1 MHFDTIPATR
11 EVLNM
16 KRSFAILLSVIML
29 LSLCAC
35 GETASTKEAEK
46 SLYEHGLDVIAVMSE
61 MTQLESYVET
71 YTGSGEIKEIVKS
84 IGEGDYTTPK
94 AVYAI
99 TASAEQI
106 AAYADVDALEGAS
119 DALQKT
125 MENKFIVALISQ
137 VNGRAGAMNL
147 AAASVCTAGK
157 TFVTDEISESVIYLY
172 TYENG
177 RPISVT
183 FTCGEDSTVSASGTF
198 MMYDE
203 FPCDSM
209 EEIEE
214 FFREVGASVNN
225 VSIG

>member
-1 MHFDTIPATR
+1 
-11 EVLNM
+11 M
-16 KRSFAILLSVIML
+16 KRSLTLLLSVIML

-71 YTGSGEIKEIVKS
+71 YTGSGEIKEVVTS

-99 TASAEQI
+99 TVNAEQI
-106 AAYADVDALEGAS
+106 AAYADVEALDGAS

-183 FTCGEDSTVSASGTF
+183 FTCGEDSTVSASGMF
-198 MMYDE
+198 MMYDA
-203 FPCDSM
+203 FPCDSV

-214 FFREVGASVNN
+214 FFREVGASVKN

>member
-1 MHFDTIPATR
+1 
-11 EVLNM
+11 M

-71 YTGSGEIKEIVKS
+71 YTGSGEIKEAVKS
-84 IGEGDYTTPK
+84 IGEGDYTIPK

-177 RPISVT
+177 RPISVN
-183 FTCGEDSTVSASGTF
+183 FTCGDDSTLSASCTF

-214 FFREVGASVNN
+214 FFREVGASVKN

>member
-1 MHFDTIPATR
+1 
-11 EVLNM
+11 M
-16 KRSFAILLSVIML
+16 KRSLALLLSAIML

-35 GETASTKEAEK
+35 GETASTKREEK
-46 SLYEHGLDVIAVMSE
+46 SLYEHGLDVITVMSE

-71 YTGSGEIKEIVKS
+71 YTGNGEIKEIVKS
-84 IGEGDYTTPK
+84 IGEGNYTTPK
-94 AVYAI
+94 SVYAI

-106 AAYADVDALEGAS
+106 AAYAGVDSLSDAS

-137 VNGRAGAMNL
+137 VNGMAGAMNL
-147 AAASVCTAGK
+147 AAASVCTSGK
-157 TFVTDEISESVIYLY
+157 TFVSDEISESVIYLY
-172 TYENG
+172 TFEDA

-183 FTCGEDSTVSASGTF
+183 FTCGEDHTVSASGMF

-203 FPCDSM
+203 FTCDSA
-209 EEIEE
+209 EEIEA
-214 FFREVGASVNN
+214 FFGGVGVNVEN

>member
-1 MHFDTIPATR
+1 
-11 EVLNM
+11 M
-16 KRSFAILLSVIML
+16 KRSLTLLLSVIML

-71 YTGSGEIKEIVKS
+71 YTGSGEIKEVVKS
-84 IGEGDYTTPK
+84 IGEGDYTAPK

-99 TASAEQI
+99 TVNAEQI
-106 AAYADVDALEGAS
+106 AAYADVEALDGAS

-177 RPISVT
+177 KPISIT
-183 FTCGEDSTVSASGTF
+183 FTCGEDRTVSAAGMF

-203 FPCDSM
+203 FPCDSV

-214 FFREVGASVNN
+214 FFREVGASVKN

>member
-1 MHFDTIPATR
+1 
-11 EVLNM
+11 M
-16 KRSFAILLSVIML
+16 KRSLALLLSAIML

-35 GETASTKEAEK
+35 GETASTKAEEK

-71 YTGSGEIKEIVKS
+71 YTGNGEIKEIVKN
-84 IGEGDYTTPK
+84 IGEGNYTTPK

-99 TASAEQI
+99 TAGAEQI
-106 AAYADVDALEGAS
+106 AAYAGVDSLSDAS

-137 VNGRAGAMNL
+137 VNGMAGAMNL
-147 AAASVCTAGK
+147 AAASVCTSGK
-157 TFVTDEISESVIYLY
+157 TFVSDEISESVIFLY
-172 TYENG
+172 TFEDA

-183 FTCGEDSTVSASGTF
+183 FTCGEDHTVSASGMF

-203 FPCDSM
+203 FTCDSA
-209 EEIEE
+209 EEIEA
-214 FFREVGASVNN
+214 FFGGVGVNVEN